1 MAQPISLQRQ
11 LVKSSLLS
19 SILAGL
25 LALLMFIGVSVYQ
38 TMSMQDEIMDE
49 MADMLLADDLT
60 VSNGQALAELSD
72 EFDIRYR
79 LDNAQQLLTA
89 SEDVPEKITVDHLS
103 LVSDA
108 PYGFYWSEHKLWRI
122 YNAQDNHGL
131 QVQVTQS
138 MSERFHA
145 FWQSILVFS
154 GMLFLV
160 WCVQW
165 LLMHFVIRRKFRVIH
180 QVSEQISNK
189 SVNDLA
195 PISMPEPELIELQ
208 PMLSQLN
215 ALLARLDQALV
226 AEQRFTADASHELR
240 SPLSAIQ
247 MRLQVLKRKFPEL
260 ESEFK
265 PIQKDVSRGVQVLDN
280 LLLLARLDP
289 EQKESLAKTK
299 FDFSLLMLD
308 VIKALQPFADSK
320 QIKISVV
327 LAEQVYVL
335 ANEQLLFSALRN
347 LLDNAIRYSPEQ
359 AQVFVKLAI
368 EKQQLRLRIE
378 NSGHG
383 VEAAV
388 IQRLGERF
396 YRALGTKTQGS
407 GLGLSICQK
416 IVDLHA
422 GQLLFSSS
430 DLGGLKV
437 ELLLNTL
444 ET

>member
-265 PIQKDVSRGVQVLDN
+265 PIQQDVSRGVQVLDN

-299 FDFSLLMLD
+299 FDFSLLMQD
-308 VIKALQPFADSK
+308 VIKALEPFADSK
-320 QIKISVV
+320 QIKINVV
-327 LAEQVYVL
+327 LAEQACVL

-347 LLDNAIRYSPEQ
+347 LLDNAIRYSPKQ
-359 AQVFVKLAI
+359 AQVFVKLTI

-383 VEAAV
+383 VDAVV

>member
-122 YNAQDNHGL
+122 YTAQDNHGL

-265 PIQKDVSRGVQVLDN
+265 PIQQDVSRGVQVLDN

-299 FDFSLLMLD
+299 FDFSLLMPD

-320 QIKISVV
+320 QIKINVV
-327 LAEQVYVL
+327 LAEQACVL

-359 AQVFVKLAI
+359 AQVFVNLTI

-383 VEAAV
+383 VDTAV

-437 ELLLNTL
+437 ELLLNRV

>member
-1 MAQPISLQRQ
+1 
-11 LVKSSLLS
+11 
-19 SILAGL
+19 
-25 LALLMFIGVSVYQ
+25 
-38 TMSMQDEIMDE
+38 
-49 MADMLLADDLT
+49 
-60 VSNGQALAELSD
+60 
-72 EFDIRYR
+72 
-79 LDNAQQLLTA
+79 
-89 SEDVPEKITVDHLS
+89 
-103 LVSDA
+103 
-108 PYGFYWSEHKLWRI
+108 
-122 YNAQDNHGL
+122 
-131 QVQVTQS
+131 
-138 MSERFHA
+138 
-145 FWQSILVFS
+145 
-154 GMLFLV
+154 
-160 WCVQW
+160 
-165 LLMHFVIRRKFRVIH
+165 
-180 QVSEQISNK
+180 
-189 SVNDLA
+189 
-195 PISMPEPELIELQ
+195 MPEPELIELQ

-265 PIQKDVSRGVQVLDN
+265 SIQQDVSRGVQVLNN

-289 EQKESLAKTK
+289 EQKESLVKTK
-299 FDFSLLMLD
+299 FDFSLLMQD
-308 VIKALQPFADSK
+308 VIKALQPFAESK
-320 QIKISVV
+320 QIEVQMV
-327 LAEQVYVL
+327 LAKEVYVF

-347 LLDNAIRYSPEQ
+347 VLDNAIRYSPEQ
-359 AQVFVKLAI
+359 AKVFVTLTI
-368 EKQQLRLRIE
+368 ERQQLKLSIE

-383 VEAAV
+383 VDSAV

-437 ELLLNTL
+437 ELLLNRV
-444 ET
+444 EA

>member
-25 LALLMFIGVSVYQ
+25 LALLMFIGVLVYQ

-108 PYGFYWSEHKLWRI
+108 PYGFYWSEQKLWRI

-154 GMLFLV
+154 GVLFLV

-165 LLMHFVIRRKFRVIH
+165 LLMHFAIRRKFRVIH

-215 ALLARLDQALV
+215 ALLARLEQALV

-247 MRLQVLKRKFPEL
+247 MRLQVLKRKFPKL
-260 ESEFK
+260 ESELK
-265 PIQKDVSRGVQVLDN
+265 PIQQDVSRGVQVLDN

-299 FDFSLLMLD
+299 FDFSLLMRD

-335 ANEQLLFSALRN
+335 ANEQLLFSSLRN
-347 LLDNAIRYSPEQ
+347 LLDNAIR
-359 AQVFVKLAI
+359 
-368 EKQQLRLRIE
+368 
-378 NSGHG
+378 
-383 VEAAV
+383 
-388 IQRLGERF
+388 
-396 YRALGTKTQGS
+396 
-407 GLGLSICQK
+407 
-416 IVDLHA
+416 
-422 GQLLFSSS
+422 
-430 DLGGLKV
+430 
-437 ELLLNTL
+437 
-444 ET
+444 

>member
-1 MAQPISLQRQ
+1 MDQPISLQRQ

-25 LALLMFIGVSVYQ
+25 LALLMFMGVSVYQ

-72 EFDIRYR
+72 EFEIRYR

-122 YNAQDNHGL
+122 YTAQDNHGL

-154 GMLFLV
+154 SVLFLV

-165 LLMHFVIRRKFRVIH
+165 LLMHFAIRRKFRVIH

-260 ESEFK
+260 ESQFK
-265 PIQKDVSRGVQVLDN
+265 PIQQDVSRGVQVLDN

-299 FDFSLLMLD
+299 FDFSLLMQD

-320 QIKISVV
+320 QIKINVV
-327 LAEQVYVL
+327 LAEQACVL

-359 AQVFVKLAI
+359 AQVFVNLTI

-383 VEAAV
+383 VDAAV

-437 ELLLNTL
+437 ELQLNTL

>member
-1 MAQPISLQRQ
+1 
-11 LVKSSLLS
+11 
-19 SILAGL
+19 
-25 LALLMFIGVSVYQ
+25 
-38 TMSMQDEIMDE
+38 
-49 MADMLLADDLT
+49 
-60 VSNGQALAELSD
+60 
-72 EFDIRYR
+72 
-79 LDNAQQLLTA
+79 
-89 SEDVPEKITVDHLS
+89 
-103 LVSDA
+103 
-108 PYGFYWSEHKLWRI
+108 
-122 YNAQDNHGL
+122 
-131 QVQVTQS
+131 
-138 MSERFHA
+138 MSERFQA

-154 GMLFLV
+154 GVLFLV

-165 LLMHFVIRRKFRVIH
+165 LLMHFAIRRKFRVIH

-265 PIQKDVSRGVQVLDN
+265 PIQQDVSRGVQVLDN

-308 VIKALQPFADSK
+308 VMKALQPFADSK

-327 LAEQVYVL
+327 LAEQACVL

-359 AQVFVKLAI
+359 AQVIVNLTI

-378 NSGHG
+378 NSGNG
-383 VEAAV
+383 VDATV

-430 DLGGLKV
+430 DLGGLKL
-437 ELLLNTL
+437 ELLLNRV
-444 ET
+444 EP

>member
-359 AQVFVKLAI
+359 AQVFVNLKI

-378 NSGHG
+378 NSGNG
-383 VEAAV
+383 VDATI

-396 YRALGTKTQGS
+396 YRALGTKRQGS

-437 ELLLNTL
+437 ELQLNTL